1 MDEFTANTIRN
12 IIKAMRSAT
21 IIINCEIQ
29 QFIKYD
35 TTYIRTVLTFANGS
49 KESVECPADKADSYY
64 GFTTCYAKHIAKT
77 FINKNISDM
86 ADYWLITKP
95 KREAE
100 ARAKAEIQRA
110 EEQRLAE
117 TIVTEARVRKLL
129 NKFVDEDILPENW
142 SLEEMPIIAKNLTKA
157 VYEDCVKEEPET
169 VKQIDNFGKVANGIA
184 MKLARNIA
192 SER

>member
-21 IIINCEIQ
+21 TIINCEIQ

-117 TIVTEARVRKLL
+117 RDKKRREKYRIRMEVIRRKEA
-129 NKFVDEDILPENW
+129 
-142 SLEEMPIIAKNLTKA
+142 
-157 VYEDCVKEEPET
+157 YE
-169 VKQIDNFGKVANGIA
+169 AA
-184 MKLARNIA
+184 KLAEEKYGVPA
-192 SER
+192 DWAEK